1 MSIFLFSHKSAER
14 QGGQHQKLREKQS
27 KTISRLESFAPPLWG
42 FSAIS
47 KLIIDCFSKV
57 CRKTRIEPK
66 PYLFHIRSQQMLFHE
81 LILAIGHL
89 LIFVAYVIKGFENIF
104 Y

>member
-1 MSIFLFSHKSAER
+1 
-14 QGGQHQKLREKQS
+14 
-27 KTISRLESFAPPLWG
+27 
-42 FSAIS
+42 
-47 KLIIDCFSKV
+47 
-57 CRKTRIEPK
+57 
-66 PYLFHIRSQQMLFHE
+66 MLFHE